1 MSSCI
6 ICGSSVDGRVCELHE
21 EDVVF
26 EFRGNRPDELSK
38 NRYYRGTVDGYAEF
52 GIFVDIGDSVT
63 GLLHKSELDRRLD
76 SMDLEPG
83 DTVYVQVKNI
93 RDNGNVDLG
102 WSIRQDKSRFRGALI
117 DDPDADQERLAD
129 EEQEAESEESTPTV
143 DPDPVGG
150 ETNSST
156 ETTED
161 ATETTED
168 ATETTEDATETTED
182 TTETTEEDSAET
194 HAEAADREPE
204 SALVDELS
212 DLVGD
217 LVRVEGE
224 VETARQTSGP
234 TIFQLRD
241 ETGTVECAAFEEA
254 GVRAYPEVDEGD
266 IVRIEGEVERR
277 RGDLQI
283 ETEALVILE
292 DEERD
297 AVTERMRE
305 AMVERARPEEVAPLA
320 ADEAVEAVTEE
331 IRDAATAIRRAVLEG
346 RPIVVRHA
354 DTVDGYVASTAI
366 ERATLPLI
374 REEHGAGEA
383 EYHYFDRRPLSG
395 SVYGMDDATKDVT
408 TMLSN
413 KSRHDETFPLFV
425 FVAAGGSAE
434 SLDGFDLLDVY
445 GVRRVVVDERDID
458 EEIESAV
465 DVLVGPA
472 QTDAPATTATA
483 LGANV
488 GAHVNPDVRDDL
500 GHLPAVSFWE
510 DTPAAYTDLAATAG
524 YDEDAVTQLREAVAL
539 EAFYQSYEDKRELI
553 IDLLFADEAD
563 DPVGLAGHVS
573 EQYRTRMDAEAE
585 TAEANLET
593 EEVDGQT
600 VAVLDTDGYTHRYE
614 FPPEPLL
621 LDALYRRHRDE
632 YAALIGLATDEAYV
646 RSDADIDVR
655 GVVEEAS
662 EHASKAALDARG
674 ARDGRIEFLAGE
686 REAAREALLD
696 ALAAELSSLAAA

>member
-26 EFRGNRPDELSK
+26 EFRGNQPDELSK

-93 RDNGNVDLG
+93 RDNGNIDLG

-117 DDPDADQERLAD
+117 DDPDADEERLVDD
-129 EEQEAESEESTPTV
+129 EHDDDSEESTPTV
-143 DPDPVGG
+143 DPDPSQQ
-150 ETNSST
+150 ETSS
-156 ETTED
+156 
-161 ATETTED
+161 
-168 ATETTEDATETTED
+168 
-182 TTETTEEDSAET
+182 TTETSAGTTEQTSDASEEDDDRGEESADRTAET
-194 HAEAADREPE
+194 
-204 SALVDELS
+204 ALVDELA

-234 TIFQLRD
+234 TIFELRD

-297 AVTERMRE
+297 AVTERMHE
-305 AMVERARPEEVAPLA
+305 AMVAQARPEDVEPFAS
-320 ADEAVEAVTEE
+320 DEAVEAVTEP

-374 REEHGAGEA
+374 RAEHGTGDA

-458 EEIESAV
+458 DEIESAV

-488 GAHVNPDVRDDL
+488 GAHVNPDVREDL

-510 DTPAAYTDLAATAG
+510 DTPEAYVDLAAEAG
-524 YDEDAVTQLREAVAL
+524 YDDDAVAQLREAVAL

-573 EQYRTRMDAEAE
+573 EQYRTRMDAEVE

-593 EEVDGQT
+593 EDIDGQT
-600 VAVLDTDGYTHRYE
+600 VAVLDTDAYTHRYE

-621 LDALYRRHRDE
+621 LDVLYRRHRDE
-632 YAALIGLATDEAYV
+632 YAALVGLATDEAYV

-655 GVVEEAS
+655 SVVEAAS
-662 EHASKAALDARG
+662 EHASGAALDARG

-686 REAAREALLD
+686 RDAAREALLD